1 MHDLESLVMT
11 NSKPQVASPVTAKG
25 AAGANPVIARGAAGA
40 NPVIARGAAGAPK
53 QSDFTELPGGVT
65 AAKGFRASGIHCG
78 VKKAKKDLALVVS
91 DTPASAATVLTT
103 NKVQAAPVL
112 LVREQMAHGKA
123 FRAIVVNS
131 GNANACTGDRGME
144 DARAMVAATAA
155 ALKCAPGEVLVS
167 STGVIGQYLPIRAI
181 TSGIATS
188 AAALAP
194 AGGHAA
200 AEAIMTTDTFV
211 KECAVEFTCGSARA
225 VIGGMAKGSGMIMP
239 NMATMLAFVTT
250 DAAVAPGALQAALS
264 RASDRS
270 FNRISVDGDT
280 STNDMVALLANGAS
294 GAAPITEAKGE
305 AYEAFAS
312 ALQHVL
318 TALSKMIVR
327 DGEGA
332 TKFIEINVTGAADEA
347 SAARA
352 ARAIANSSLVKTAMN
367 GEDANWGRILA
378 AVGYSG
384 IEFDPAKTEIAFGD
398 LPILRKNYTIDF
410 SEEEAARV
418 LHEKD
423 ITINV
428 CLNGGEGSA
437 SFWTCDLS
445 REYVAINA
453 NYRT

>member
-1 MHDLESLVMT
+1 MHETEPAVMKT
-11 NSKPQVASPVTAKG
+11 KSTPSVGENVGTKPVIASG
-25 AAGANPVIARGAAGA
+25 AAGNA
-40 NPVIARGAAGAPK
+40 K
-53 QSDFTELPGGVT
+53 QSPASGAVLNEIPGGVT
-65 AAKGFRASGIHCG
+65 APKGFRASGIHCG
-78 VKKAKKDLALVVS
+78 VKKAKKDLALILS
-91 DTPASAATVLTT
+91 ETPASAATLLTT
-103 NKVQAAPVL
+103 NKVQAAPVV
-112 LVREQMAHGKA
+112 LVREQMARSGV

-167 STGVIGQYLPIRAI
+167 STGVIGQYLPIQAI
-181 TSGIATS
+181 TSGIDTA
-188 AAALAP
+188 AAALSP

-211 KECAVEFTCGSARA
+211 KECAVEFDCGGART

-250 DAAVAPGALQAALS
+250 DAAVAPGPLHVALV
-264 RASDRS
+264 RATDRS

-280 STNDMVALLANGAS
+280 STNDMVAVLANGAS
-294 GAAPITEAKGE
+294 GSAPVTEPKGP
-305 AYEAFAS
+305 AYESFAA
-312 ALQHVL
+312 ALEHVL
-318 TALSKMIVR
+318 TVLSKMIVR

-332 TKFIEINVTGAADEA
+332 TKFIEINVTGAADDA

-398 LPILRKNYTIDF
+398 LPILRRNYLIEF
-410 SEEEAARV
+410 SEAAAARV
-418 LHEKD
+418 LHEKE

-428 CLNGGEGSA
+428 RLNGGEGSA
-437 SFWTCDLS
+437 TFWTSDLS
-445 REYVAINA
+445 QEYVAINA